1 MATRCGGRAAGVLL
15 VLAACLLGRAALA
28 YTAAGDRIF
37 AATNILPQIA
47 PSDQVYGWVQSLPF
61 AGGPA
66 GAATRGTNIGGAFE
80 KTITERL
87 GIHLQQ
93 VWLRLDR
100 AGTGALHGFTN
111 FETELKYM
119 PVNDHDR
126 ELLLTVAINREWPGT
141 GAQRFGGSIGSTT
154 PRGYFGKGLGNFD
167 MGYLRPLAISGFF
180 GYQLSDA
187 APRPDFVTTGFV
199 VEYSIPYLQ
208 SKVQSFDLPELLR
221 GLTPMAE
228 FSFAIP
234 AGRSFGAR
242 TASVMAPGLNYAGEG
257 WELVISGLVPL
268 SRAAGS
274 GAGVRAQLHLSFDF
288 LFPDTIGRPILAQR

>member
-1 MATRCGGRAAGVLL
+1 MGRRGSRSRCGAGGVL
-15 VLAACLLGRAALA
+15 VLLGWLLPAAALA

-47 PSDQVYGWVQSLPF
+47 PSDQVYGWVQSLPL

-66 GAATRGTNIGGAFE
+66 GAATRATNIGGALE

-87 GIHLQQ
+87 GVHLQQ
-93 VWLRLDR
+93 VWLKLDR
-100 AGTGALHGFTN
+100 ADAGALHGFAN

-141 GAQRFGGSIGSTT
+141 GARRFGGSTGSTT

-167 MGYLRPLAISGFF
+167 IGYLRPLAVSGFF

-187 APRPDFVTTGFV
+187 QPRPDFVT
-199 VEYSIPYLQ
+199 
-208 SKVQSFDLPELLR
+208 
-221 GLTPMAE
+221 
-228 FSFAIP
+228 
-234 AGRSFGAR
+234 
-242 TASVMAPGLNYAGEG
+242 
-257 WELVISGLVPL
+257 
-268 SRAAGS
+268 
-274 GAGVRAQLHLSFDF
+274 
-288 LFPDTIGRPILAQR
+288 

>member
-1 MATRCGGRAAGVLL
+1 VLVLL
-15 VLAACLLGRAALA
+15 GWLLPVAALA

-47 PSDQVYGWVQSLPF
+47 PSDQAYSWAQSLPF

-66 GAATRGTNIGGAFE
+66 GALTRATNIGGALE

-87 GIHLQQ
+87 GLHFQQ
-93 VWLRLDR
+93 VWGKLDR
-100 AGTGALHGFTN
+100 AGTGALYGFGN

-126 ELLLTVAINREWPGT
+126 ELLLTVAISREWRGT
-141 GAQRFGGSIGSTT
+141 GARRFGSSIGSTT
-154 PRGYFGKGLGNFD
+154 PRGYFGKGLGD
-167 MGYLRPLAISGFF
+167 LDIGYLRPLAISGFF
-180 GYQLSDA
+180 GYQLSDEQ
-187 APRPDFVTTGFV
+187 PRPDFMTTGFV

-208 SKVQSFDLPELLR
+208 SKVQSFDLPGLVR
-221 GLTPMAE
+221 GLTPMVE

-242 TASVMAPGLNYAGEG
+242 TVSLMAPGLNYAGEG
-257 WELVISGLVPL
+257 WESVLSGLVPL
-268 SRAAGS
+268 SRVAGS